1 MRGRAVRDGG
11 TAVTGPRR
19 LARRAC
25 LALGLLVAR
34 GLAAQDSTPV
44 VPAPAA
50 LPSPVA
56 LARDAATAADLQDS
70 GPSVALGRVPPAG
83 RAPWWAPA
91 ASAVVPGAGQF
102 ALRQQRSVAY
112 VVAEAFLLVQYLAAQ
127 RDGDR
132 ERSAYRDLALT
143 VARKA
148 FDGRALG
155 TWDYYE
161 RLEQYLES
169 GAYDRIP
176 GGPVDPETDPS
187 TYNGAR
193 WRLARET
200 YWRDPNVAPATS
212 SAEYQRALAF
222 YQHSAVTDAF
232 RWSWRDAQLQQDV
245 YIQTIRSANRSYQ
258 RAVNVLGLVAVNH
271 LASLVDAYVS
281 VRIRRYGGVRMGR
294 YSLDGVHV
302 GYAPPE
308 PGMAGTNAGWQ
319 AGLRFSTP

>member
-1 MRGRAVRDGG
+1 MIAL
-11 TAVTGPRR
+11 VTTHD
-19 LARRAC
+19 
-25 LALGLLVAR
+25 AR
-34 GLAAQDSTPV
+34 GHDK
-44 VPAPAA
+44 
-50 LPSPVA
+50 
-56 LARDAATAADLQDS
+56 DLGILS
-70 GPSVALGRVPPAG
+70 
-83 RAPWWAPA
+83 
-91 ASAVVPGAGQF
+91 
-102 ALRQQRSVAY
+102 
-112 VVAEAFLLVQYLAAQ
+112 
-127 RDGDR
+127 
-132 ERSAYRDLALT
+132 
-143 VARKA
+143 
-148 FDGRALG
+148 RALDACG
-155 TWDYYE
+155 AEWEIVDWDDQHVDWSRFSIAVLRSTWDYYE

-319 AGLRFSTP
+319 AGLRFSTH